1 MPSFETL
8 AQRQTHLIRKAL
20 GGLIAVAPS
29 SVALPTAL
37 TGGGTSDVQTV
48 TITGGPTGGTFTL
61 TLAGQTT
68 AAIAYNA
75 TAADAATAVAALSNV
90 GAGNVTGSGGPLP
103 GTAVTLTFTGSMGNV
118 AEMTA
123 DGTGLTG
130 GTTPTVAVA
139 TTTEGAPIELLA
151 LPAGYDQLGYVT
163 KDDGITFPRETENS
177 DTTSWGAVE
186 PTRRDI
192 VSDVRSASFT
202 CQETNRS
209 VLEMYENVDLSAVEA
224 DLATGE
230 TTFNATSSPST
241 TYRRMIFL
249 SYDGAGDDRIYIAK
263 IMPRASVSEAGENT
277 WSDQSELAYPMTVT
291 AFQDPDA
298 GYAVRHVFGGPGWS
312 KILADAGFTR
322 AAA

>member
-1 MPSFETL
+1 MPSFEAI
-8 AQRQTHLIRKAL
+8 AQRQSHLIRKAL
-20 GGLIAVAPS
+20 GGIIAVAPT
-29 SVALPTAL
+29 SVALPPAL
-37 TGGGTSDVQTV
+37 TSGTAEVQTV
-48 TITGGPTGGTFTL
+48 TITGAPTGGTFTL
-61 TLAGQTT
+61 TLVDQTT

-75 TAADAATAVAALSNV
+75 TAADVATAVAALSNV

-103 GTAVTLTFTGSMGNV
+103 GTAVTLTFSAALGNV

-123 DGTGLTG
+123 TSALTG
-130 GTTPTVAVA
+130 GTTPAVTVA
-139 TTTEGAPIELLA
+139 TTTEGAPIELLT

-177 DTTSWGAVE
+177 DTTSWGAIE

-202 CQETNRS
+202 CQETNRR

-224 DLATGE
+224 DTATGE
-230 TTFNATSSPST
+230 TTFNSTSSPAT

-249 SYDGAGDDRIYIAK
+249 SYDGAGDDRIFIAK
-263 IMPRASVSEAGENT
+263 IMPRASVSEASENA
-277 WSDQSELAYPMTVT
+277 WSDQNELAYPMTVT
-291 AFQDPDA
+291 AFRDSDA

-312 KILADAGFTR
+312 KILTDAGFVR